1 MRVVAAA
8 IFASAI
14 VLSASA
20 FADETP
26 AAAPVEQTTEAP
38 AAAPAPEAGA
48 SGQSA
53 PEQANVEQQEASA
66 EGDANRVIC
75 RTVRR
80 SESRLRSRSERICG
94 TRDQWE
100 VMQDDAARNTRR
112 AGSIQ
117 SRSGS

>member
-1 MRVVAAA
+1 MRVVAVA

-38 AAAPAPEAGA
+38 PAAQEAGA
-48 SGQSA
+48 SGQTA
-53 PEQANVEQQEASA
+53 PEQASAEQQEASA
-66 EGDANRVIC
+66 ENDANRVIC